1 MTTEFEPV
9 VESLAYLAMHRVFV
23 PGRIVKSTAPV
34 LPTVMLCP
42 AVAGRTCRYVVLGRL

>member
-23 PGRIVKSTAPV
+23 PGRLLTSTAPA
-34 LPTVMLCP
+34 LTTETLCP
-42 AVAGRTCRYVVLGRL
+42 AGAGRTCRYVVLGRL